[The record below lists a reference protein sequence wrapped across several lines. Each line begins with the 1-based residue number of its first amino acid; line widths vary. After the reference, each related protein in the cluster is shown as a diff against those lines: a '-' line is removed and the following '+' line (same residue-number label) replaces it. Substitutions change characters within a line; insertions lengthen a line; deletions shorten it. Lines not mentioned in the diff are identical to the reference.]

1 MDFKAEDSIE
11 MAQGDKKIT
20 MEERNTLRTMENPN
34 EICNKHKATSDEMR
48 NNLEEDSGR
57 GSSGAEAPKIRHQ
70 QQRVKINVGGQIH
83 ETYKTTLKNI
93 PDTRLSWIT
102 ETTAQVDYDPENEE
116 YFFDRHPAVFAAVLN
131 YYRTGKLHA
140 PLDVCGPLYEEELG
154 YWGIDDDQVE
164 SCCWLTYRQHRDA
177 QETLKAFEGIEFQID
192 FEDDDTFNMIEEE
205 VNEGAGC
212 WERWQPKIWSLM
224 DDPQSSKIA
233 KIIGYMSLIFI
244 IISVLIVCL
253 ESLEYFAQDERYIA
267 LLIIEGICVAWFT
280 VELTIRLIF
289 CPEKKAFIKNMMN
302 WIDFLAI
309 VPFYIS
315 LAFSSRNTSRQ
326 SSDGNTQV
334 EILLVLRLIRIFRI
348 FKLSRHSTD
357 LQILGHTLKA
367 SIRELVLLVFFLLIG
382 VVIFSSL
389 IYYCEKDVENTKFT
403 SIPAAAWWA
412 IVTMTTVGYG
422 DIVPV
427 TIPGKIVGSFCAV
440 SGVLMIALPV
450 PVIVNNFSLYYS
462 HAQARLKLPKKR
474 RRVLVNADNAL
485 KTDLVFNDRGS
496 IAPGNRNASLKPETA
511 DNQHCSIAITDETNN
526 SLPRRLSRRES
537 HLFGAAS
544 DTATTSN
551 HPPGLTMSKRRSLM
565 PRVAVLPEVE

>member
-1 MDFKAEDSIE
+1 MDFNAEDSIE
-11 MAQGDKKIT
+11 MGQEDKKIT
-20 MEERNTLRTMENPN
+20 IEERNTFRTMEHPN
-34 EICNKHKATSDEMR
+34 EICNKHKAASDEVK

-57 GSSGAEAPKIRHQ
+57 GSSGAEAPKIKHQ

-205 VNEGAGC
+205 VNERAGC

-253 ESLEYFAQDERYIA
+253 ESLEYFAQDERYIS

-289 CPEKKAFIKNMMN
+289 CPEKKAFIKNIMN

-382 VVIFSSL
+382 VVVFSSL

-427 TIPGKIVGSFCAV
+427 TIPGKMVGSFCAV

-496 IAPGNRNASLKPETA
+496 IAPGNRNASLRPETA

-544 DTATTSN
+544 DNATTSN